1 MNNYEWNFYAV
12 RNDNLL
18 VIGFEDGADA
28 KSYCKKHQFR
38 LFTRNGLRNKK
49 INPNN
54 IKNWTFDNEV
64 PELN

>member
-1 MNNYEWNFYAV
+1 MTNNYEWNFYAV

-18 VIGFEDGADA
+18 VIGFEDGGDA

-64 PELN
+64 PEF